1 MYICS
6 ASSRAKK
13 NVELVAGDNL
23 ALVTH
28 DIAWRK
34 DTSPEKEEVYEKASD
49 AETAA
54 ETGAGDT
61 EDEAD
66 DVETKELRR
75 NGAAEAPN
83 RPAACLRGRRRPPRA
98 ADGEGRSE
106 GSAARRESMRQV
118 EAEAKASMGGGE
130 RASGGMWCRRGW
142 RCRSALKRITFVF
155 CCRFGFAVEGRKRW
169 A

>member
-1 MYICS
+1 M
-6 ASSRAKK
+6 
-13 NVELVAGDNL
+13 
-23 ALVTH
+23 TH
-28 DIAWRK
+28 DIATRK

-106 GSAARRESMRQV
+106 GSAVQRESMRQV

-130 RASGGMWCRRGW
+130 GGSERGSVVCLVGEGGDARMPLGFEADNVCILLPIGFRRVGPE
-142 RCRSALKRITFVF
+142 AMGLI
-155 CCRFGFAVEGRKRW
+155 
-169 A
+169 